1 MKVEKSI
8 EIAASPE
15 KVWPFLAESEKV
27 RQWYFPLQRFEYIG
41 ELQGHQ
47 ATRLHF
53 EEKVAGQVMKLNCE
67 VTGWQEN
74 KRVAF
79 RMMSGNVMKSYQER
93 WTLEPIPSG
102 TRFTFMEE
110 GELPYWIVG
119 QILGLFVKASS
130 VTTVGKMLARLKA
143 LAEA

>member
-8 EIAASPE
+8 DIAAPPE
-15 KVWPFLAESEKV
+15 KVWPFLAEPEKV
-27 RQWYFPLQRFEYIG
+27 LEWYLPLQRFEYIG
-41 ELQGHQ
+41 EQQGRQ
-47 ATRLHF
+47 GTRLHF
-53 EEKVAGQVMKLNCE
+53 EEKVAGRIMKLNCE

-93 WTLEPIPSG
+93 WTLEATPSG
-102 TRFTFMEE
+102 TRFTFMEQ
-110 GELPYWIVG
+110 GELPYGIVG
-119 QILGLFVKASS
+119 KILGLFAQGGS
-130 VTTVGKMLARLKA
+130 VVTVGQMLARLKT

>member
-8 EIAASPE
+8 EIAAPPE

-27 RQWYFPLQRFEYIG
+27 LQWYLPLQRFEYIG
-41 ELQGHQ
+41 KQQGHQ
-47 ATRLHF
+47 GTRLHF
-53 EEKVAGQVMKLNCE
+53 EGRIVGRIIKLNCE
-67 VTGWQEN
+67 VTGWQDN

-79 RMMSGNVMKSYQER
+79 RMMSGNMKSYQER

-110 GELPYWIVG
+110 GELLYGIVG
-119 QILGLFVKASS
+119 QILGLFAKGTS
-130 VTTVGKMLARLKA
+130 VITVGKMLARLKT

>member
-8 EIAASPE
+8 DIAAPPE

-27 RQWYFPLQRFEYIG
+27 LQWYLPLQRFEYIG
-41 ELQGHQ
+41 KQQGHQ
-47 ATRLHF
+47 GTRLHF

-93 WTLEPIPSG
+93 WTLTPTASG

-110 GELPYWIVG
+110 GEWSYGIIGQIVG
-119 QILGLFVKASS
+119 LFIKGSS
-130 VTTVGKMLARLKA
+130 VVTVGKMLARLKV